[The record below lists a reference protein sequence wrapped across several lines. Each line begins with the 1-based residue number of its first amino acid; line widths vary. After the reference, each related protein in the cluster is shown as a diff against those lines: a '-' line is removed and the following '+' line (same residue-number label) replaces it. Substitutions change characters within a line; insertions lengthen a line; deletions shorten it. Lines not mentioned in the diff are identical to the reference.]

1 MTNKE
6 LIAKCKEYDELTKE
20 IKEKELRQKEIQV
33 ELKKELERK
42 KVDKMDVDIF
52 HFSNKVTKGR
62 TLFDTKAF
70 AEKHPKLYKQFTKE
84 GKSSTRFLFGLILSI
99 LVYTF
104 FSRMFDLML
113 HPAMNHST
121 AVA

>member
-20 IKEKELRQKEIQV
+20 IKAKELRQKEIQA

-42 KVDKMDVDIF
+42 KVDEIDIDIF
-52 HFSNKVTKGR
+52 HFSNKVTRGK

-70 AEKHPKLYKQFTKE
+70 AEKHPKLFKQFTTE
-84 GKSSTRFLFGLILSI
+84 GKSSTRFLFGY
-99 LVYTF
+99 VKQ
-104 FSRMFDLML
+104 
-113 HPAMNHST
+113 
-121 AVA
+121 

>member
-6 LIAKCKEYDELTKE
+6 LIEKCKKYQKLDEE
-20 IKEKELRQKEIQV
+20 IKARELEQKKIQV

-42 KVDKMDVDIF
+42 KVDEMDVDIY

-70 AEKHPKLYKQFTKE
+70 AEKHPKLFAQFTKE
-84 GKSSTRFLFGLILSI
+84 GKASTRFLFELIK
-99 LVYTF
+99 TE
-104 FSRMFDLML
+104 
-113 HPAMNHST
+113 
-121 AVA
+121 

>member
-20 IKEKELRQKEIQV
+20 IKAKELRQKEIQA

-42 KVDKMDVDIF
+42 KVDELDIDIF
-52 HFSNKVTKGR
+52 HFSNKVTKGK

-70 AEKHPKLYKQFTKE
+70 AEKHPKLFAQFTTE
-84 GKSSTRFLFGLILSI
+84 GKSSTRFLFGY
-99 LVYTF
+99 VKQ
-104 FSRMFDLML
+104 
-113 HPAMNHST
+113 
-121 AVA
+121 

>member
-42 KVDKMDVDIF
+42 KVDEMDVDIF

-62 TLFDTKAF
+62 KLFDTKAF
-70 AEKHPKLYKQFTKE
+70 ADKHPKLFAQFTTE
-84 GKSSTRFLFGLILSI
+84 GKPGTRFLFGLIK
-99 LVYTF
+99 
-104 FSRMFDLML
+104 D
-113 HPAMNHST
+113 
-121 AVA
+121 